1 MRVSG
6 SGRVGSTQKS
16 KSSKAASK
24 AGEKFAVPEKTQ
36 ETSSASGVAASS
48 PIASVEA
55 IVALQGVEDD
65 SKKNTR
71 QIIEIGEEMLD
82 RLDQIRHGLLMG
94 EIPLSGLLQ
103 LKQTVSNF
111 NSATTDPKLTE
122 IIEEIEVR
130 AAVELA
136 KLGH

>member
-1 MRVSG
+1 MRVTG
-6 SGRVGSTQKS
+6 SGRIGSTQKS
-16 KSSKAASK
+16 KSSKASSTSS
-24 AGEKFAVPEKTQ
+24 ENFAVPEKTQ
-36 ETSSASGVAASS
+36 ETAAAGGVAGSS

-55 IVALQGVEDD
+55 IVALQGVDDD

-71 QIIEIGEEMLD
+71 QLIEIGDEILD

-94 EIPLSGLLQ
+94 EIPASGLLQ
-103 LKQTVSNF
+103 LKQTLSNF

-136 KLGH
+136 KLGY

>member
-1 MRVSG
+1 MRVTG
-6 SGRVGSTQKS
+6 TGRVGSTQKS
-16 KSSKAASK
+16 KSSNATSK
-24 AGEKFAVPEKTQ
+24 SGSSFAIPEKTQ
-36 ETSSASGVAASS
+36 ETSSATGVAANS

-55 IVALQGVEDD
+55 IVALQGVDSD

-71 QIIEIGEEMLD
+71 QIVEIGEEMLD

-94 EIPLSGLLQ
+94 EIPVSGLLQ
-103 LKQTVSNF
+103 LKKTLANF
-111 NSATTDPKLTE
+111 ESSSDDPKLSE

-136 KLGH
+136 KLGY